1 MKSNITKV
9 LIVGLGSIG
18 QRHVRNLRHL
28 MGEKVEIM
36 AYRIRKRSYVI
47 TEQSSIEQ
55 GTDLEEKYSIKT
67 YDNFDHAMDQ
77 KPDVI
82 FICNPPDM
90 HMPIALSAAK
100 RGFPLFIEKPL
111 SHRYDQVNELIELV
125 ESQNLVSFVGYQM
138 RFHPC
143 LQKLDALI
151 KQKIIGQIL
160 SVRVEL
166 GEYLPGFHAYED
178 YRNMHES
185 HHDRGGGVILSQIHE
200 LDYIYWLFGFPK
212 RIFTIGGHLSRLEID
227 AEDTASSLME
237 CNIEGKSIPIHL
249 HQDFIQ
255 CPPSRT
261 CQIIGDEG
269 KILVDLRTPTVNVFD
284 SQGDH
289 AETSFYEGFQRNQLF
304 LDEMRHFLECLQRK
318 QTPLVT
324 VRDGAQSLRMALAA
338 RESLSTRQ
346 VVELERTV

>member
-1 MKSNITKV
+1 M
-9 LIVGLGSIG
+9 VGLGSIG

-36 AYRIRKRSYVI
+36 AYRTRKRSYVI

-55 GTDLEEKYSIKT
+55 GGNLEEKYDIRS
-67 YDNFDHAMDQ
+67 YDSFDHAMDQ
-77 KPDVI
+77 KPDAI

-111 SHRYDQVNELIELV
+111 SHKYDQVNELIELV

-143 LQKLDALI
+143 LQKLQALI
-151 KQKIIGQIL
+151 RQRKIGQIQ
-160 SVRVEL
+160 SIRVEI

-178 YRNMHES
+178 YRHMHES
-185 HHDRGGGVILSQIHE
+185 HQERGGGVILSQIHE
-200 LDYIYWLFGFPK
+200 LDYIYWLFGFP
-212 RIFTIGGHLSRLEID
+212 RRVFTIGGHLSRLEID
-227 AEDTASSLME
+227 SEDTASSLME
-237 CNIEGKSIPIHL
+237 CNIEGKSIPIQL

-255 CPPSRT
+255 RPPSRT

-284 SQGDH
+284 SQGCL
-289 AETSFYEGFQRNQLF
+289 AETSFYESFQRNQLF
-304 LDEMRHFLECLQRK
+304 LDEMRHFLECLQKK
-318 QTPLVT
+318 QNPLVT
-324 VRDGAQSLRMALAA
+324 VRDGAESLRMALAA
-338 RESLSTRQ
+338 RESLSTGQ
-346 VVELERTV
+346 VVELV

>member
-1 MKSNITKV
+1 M
-9 LIVGLGSIG
+9 VGLGSIG

-36 AYRIRKRSYVI
+36 AYRTRKRSHVI

-55 GTDLEEKYSIKT
+55 GGNLEEKYDIRS
-67 YDNFDHAMDQ
+67 YDSFDHAMDQ
-77 KPDVI
+77 KPDAI

-111 SHRYDQVNELIELV
+111 SHKYDQVNELIELV

-143 LQKLDALI
+143 LQKLQALI
-151 KQKIIGQIL
+151 RQRKIGQIQ
-160 SVRVEL
+160 SIRVEI

-178 YRNMHES
+178 YRHMHES
-185 HHDRGGGVILSQIHE
+185 HQERGGGVILSQIHE
-200 LDYIYWLFGFPK
+200 LDYIYWLFGFP
-212 RIFTIGGHLSRLEID
+212 RRVFTIGGHLSRLEID
-227 AEDTASSLME
+227 SEDTASSLME
-237 CNIEGKSIPIHL
+237 CNIEGKSIPIQL

-255 CPPSRT
+255 RPPSRT

-284 SQGDH
+284 SQGCL

-318 QTPLVT
+318 QNPLVT
-324 VRDGAQSLRMALAA
+324 VRDGAESLRMALAA
-338 RESLSTRQ
+338 RESLSTGQ
-346 VVELERTV
+346 VVELV